1 MNEPKVSFH
10 IADIN
15 YIRLFLSWLVGDF
28 EMEPVLMAVSIG
40 IDPQVEV
47 VLIFAYFAHDF

>member
-47 VLIFAYFAHDF
+47 VLIFVYFAHDF